1 MPTES
6 THQIK
11 TGEKV
16 RRSIFNNK
24 KGISPLIATVL
35 LIAFAVAL
43 GAVVMNWGK
52 NYVQTTAID
61 AQKSGQ
67 AKQKCTNTNMEFVQ
81 VSGIP
86 KICVNDLQNAT
97 IVEFTMKNKAPHE
110 IVDIEITVLGDN
122 DQFEQQLK
130 VYFTDRNLTN
140 KFPITTD
147 YKDGALGPNKILVG
161 SVNFTSV
168 GAFEKVIFTPY
179 IKVDGQKDPEP
190 CSDNTKDVDADEIYE
205 CTS

>member
-1 MPTES
+1 MR
-6 THQIK
+6 K
-11 TGEKV
+11 TMF
-16 RRSIFNNK
+16 SSK

-67 AKQKCTNTNMEFVQ
+67 AKQKCTETNIEFVE

-86 KICVNDLQNAT
+86 KICIDNPLNT
-97 IVEFTMKNKAPHE
+97 TEVEFTLKNKAPHE

-122 DQFEQQLK
+122 EQYEALLK
-130 VYFTDRNLTN
+130 EDLNMTN
-140 KFPITTD
+140 KFPITAV
-147 YKDGALGPNKILVG
+147 YKTGALASNKILVAT
-161 SVNFTSV
+161 VNFTSV
-168 GAFEKVIFTPY
+168 GSFEKVILTPY
-179 IKVDGQKDPEP
+179 ISVDGKRDPEA
-190 CSDNTKDVDADEIYE
+190 CSDNSKEVDADEIYQ
-205 CTS
+205 CSS

>member
-1 MPTES
+1 M
-6 THQIK
+6 K
-11 TGEKV
+11 
-16 RRSIFNNK
+16 RRGLFYSK

-86 KICVNDLQNAT
+86 KVCINNPLNT
-97 IVEFTMKNKAPHE
+97 TEVEFTLKNKAPHE
-110 IVDIEITVLGDN
+110 ILDIEITILGDE
-122 DQFEQQLK
+122 DQYEKLLK
-130 VYFTDRNLTN
+130 SELNMTT
-140 KFPITTD
+140 KFPISDT
-147 YKDGALGPNKILVG
+147 YKNGALAPNKILVAK
-161 SVNFTSV
+161 VNFTSI
-168 GAFEKVIFTPY
+168 GKFEKVIFTPY
-179 IKVDGQKDPEP
+179 ISVDGKRDPEA
-190 CSDNTKDVDADEIYE
+190 CSDNAKEVDADEIYQ
-205 CTS
+205 CNS